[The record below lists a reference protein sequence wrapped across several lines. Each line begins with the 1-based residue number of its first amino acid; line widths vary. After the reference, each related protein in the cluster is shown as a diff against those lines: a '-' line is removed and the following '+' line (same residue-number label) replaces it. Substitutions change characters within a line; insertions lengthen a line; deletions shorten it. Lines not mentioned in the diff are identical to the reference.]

1 MNSNSSGPI
10 SLKETG
16 PATEIGSPHR
26 CSRLR
31 THSKGAAHV
40 ACEAHEALGF
50 SAGGGGGFSGGWLAG
65 RFELTLTTHHTILA
79 SQLYSIDPLALLT
92 SSAMMAHR
100 RRI

>member
-1 MNSNSSGPI
+1 MNSNSSGLI

-31 THSKGAAHV
+31 TRSKGAAHV
-40 ACEAHEALGF
+40 ACEAHEVLGF
-50 SAGGGGGFSGGWLAG
+50 GAGGGGLSGGWLAG
-65 RFELTLTTHHTILA
+65 RFGLTLTTHHTVLA

-92 SSAMMAHR
+92 SSAMMSHR